1 MLRHDNLLFLDEPTN
16 HLDLESREILEDA
29 LDGYEG
35 TLICVSHDRY
45 FINRLASTVMY
56 FENGEVKKCDGGYDA
71 YIENRILPET
81 VTVKKENSEN
91 KNLYLKKKQ
100 DAANLRKL
108 KTAFSKCEQ
117 AIEATEQELNAVS
130 EQLSDPEVSTD
141 YIKVAELTEKAADLE
156 AELENLMQE
165 WEKLGAEL
173 EGNE

>member
-16 HLDLESREILEDA
+16 HLDLESREILEEA

-45 FINRLASTVMY
+45 FINRLASTVLY
-56 FENGEVKKCDGGYDA
+56 FENGEVKKCEGGYDE

-117 AIEATEQELNAVS
+117 EIEKTEQELSAIN
-130 EQLSDPEVSTD
+130 EQLSDPDVSAD
-141 YIKVAELTEKAADLE
+141 YVKVSELTNKAADLE
-156 AELENLMQE
+156 VALENLMTE
-165 WEKLGAEL
+165 WETLGAEL
-173 EGNE
+173 EECQ